1 MTKWTTRNGS
11 HADKYKEKEIIMRI
25 DEITNSTEKLEL
37 LRMIDAAIW
46 QAFDAESAY
55 GEYDDGSENVEQ
67 GVAAKPTAN
76 QVAPKPVVAKPTQ
89 TLIQKPVK
97 KLTPQQQ
104 AHVKTLGPK
113 ELLSYIKTNLK
124 APTAN
129 APNPATPIRPSIN
142 PTPTNSNT
150 NNNSK
155 VPNTSFDTVNA
166 KNDVDKNKDSESDR
180 QA

>member
-1 MTKWTTRNGS
+1 VTWT
-11 HADKYKEKEIIMRI
+11 KYKEKETTMRI

-55 GEYDDGSENVEQ
+55 GDYDDDSENVGQ
-67 GVAAKPTAN
+67 GVAATPTPN
-76 QVAPKPVVAKPTQ
+76 QAIAPKPAAIQKPT
-89 TLIQKPVK
+89 TPVK
-97 KLTPQQQ
+97 KLTAQQQ

-124 APTAN
+124 AP
-129 APNPATPIRPSIN
+129 APVPTKATPKPVANIN
-142 PTPTNSNT
+142 PTP
-150 NNNSK
+150 NNNKQS
-155 VPNTSFDTVNA
+155 NSSFDTVNA
-166 KNDVDKNKDSESDR
+166 KDDAAKYKNGESDR

>member
-1 MTKWTTRNGS
+1 
-11 HADKYKEKEIIMRI
+11 MRI

-37 LRMIDAAIW
+37 LRMIDVAIW

-55 GEYDDGSENVEQ
+55 GDYDDDSENVGQ
-67 GVAAKPTAN
+67 GVAATPTAN
-76 QVAPKPVVAKPTQ
+76 QAIAPKPAAMQGPT
-89 TLIQKPVK
+89 TPVK

-129 APNPATPIRPSIN
+129 APKPATPIRPSIN

-150 NNNSK
+150 NNNNQS
-155 VPNTSFDTVNA
+155 NSSFDTVNA
-166 KNDVDKNKDSESDR
+166 QNDIDKNKADVKD
-180 QA
+180 